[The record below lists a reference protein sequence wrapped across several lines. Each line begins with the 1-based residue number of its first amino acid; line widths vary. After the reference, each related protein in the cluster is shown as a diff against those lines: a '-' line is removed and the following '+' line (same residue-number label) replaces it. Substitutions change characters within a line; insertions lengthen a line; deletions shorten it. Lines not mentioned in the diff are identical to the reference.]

1 MKRQEKSMQNIIN
14 FQEKLGNLIEP
25 TLTAK
30 GLAECIVIA
39 ALESE
44 YGKSFTL
51 NRGFARM
58 VSVLADSIVAN
69 PELRR
74 QALAV
79 ASTYFKQN
87 RDQHTTNIGKRS
99 SKNLTAG

>member
-1 MKRQEKSMQNIIN
+1 MTMQSLIN

-30 GLAECIVIA
+30 ELAECIVIA

-79 ASTYFKQN
+79 ASTYIN
-87 RDQHTTNIGKRS
+87 HHRDNHTTNIGKGD
-99 SKNLTAG
+99 SKNRATG